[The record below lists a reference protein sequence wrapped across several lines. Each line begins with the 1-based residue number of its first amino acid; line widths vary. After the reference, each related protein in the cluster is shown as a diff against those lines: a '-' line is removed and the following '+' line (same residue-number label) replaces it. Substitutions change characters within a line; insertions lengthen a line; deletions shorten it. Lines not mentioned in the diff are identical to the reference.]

1 MADIREIAEIV
12 SDYIK
17 TKGELKADFSIM
29 STEVREISMKDGDF
43 TLFRTLFDNNIAIKV
58 IKDHKKGTKHINK
71 CTKEAVEAAIDE
83 AVESAE
89 VGDADECFDIAPAI
103 KGEKFS
109 QGAIVP
115 DIEKLMER
123 TKELADDIARDFK
136 KIKIMEMFVKY
147 NSGEEVFFNT
157 NGTRD
162 ESEWGSYELFM
173 EFAGNDG
180 ENSTGV
186 SVTNV
191 SFTNLDKKLMDLGS
205 VRKDLED
212 AENSLNPINIG
223 DKFEGDIIT
232 APMCGLQLLYF
243 VCGNAA
249 FDSALINKT
258 SRWLGK
264 VGEQVASP
272 LLTLRNAPWDER
284 MGVHETHTDD
294 GFRTENYDL
303 IENGILKGYHAG
315 LYASNKCGVKR
326 AGCSGIYPVIEPGDT
341 SYEDMIKSIK
351 RGLIVGQV
359 SCGTPGAS
367 GELSGVAKNAFYIE
381 DGVIKGAVMEVMISA
396 NVYDMVQ
403 NIKAISKEQ
412 VCTGNMVM
420 PYLQI
425 EKVTISGN

>member
-17 TKGELKADFSIM
+17 TKGDIKADFSIM
-29 STEVREISMKDGDF
+29 STEVREISMKDGNF
-43 TLFRTLFDNNIAIKV
+43 TLFRTLFDNNISIKV
-58 IKDHKKGTKHINK
+58 IKDHKRGTKSINK
-71 CTKEAVEAAIDE
+71 CTKEAVIAAIDE
-83 AVESAE
+83 AIESAE

-109 QGAIVP
+109 QGAIEP

-186 SVTNV
+186 SVTDV
-191 SFTNLDKKLMDLGS
+191 SFTNLDKKLIELGS

-212 AENSLNPINIG
+212 AENSLNPITIS
-223 DKFEGDIIT
+223 DKFEGEII
-232 APMCGLQLLYF
+232 ASPMCGLQLLYF
-243 VCGNAA
+243 VAGNAVM
-249 FDSALINKT
+249 DQALINKT

-264 VGEQVASP
+264 IGEQVASP
-272 LLTLRNAPWDER
+272 LLTIRNAPWDER
-284 MGVHETHTDD
+284 MGVHETHTAD

-303 IENGILKGYHAG
+303 IENGVLKSYAAS
-315 LYASNKCGVKR
+315 LYGANKCGVER
-326 AGCSGIYPVIEPGDT
+326 AGCSGIYPVIEAGDT
-341 SYEDMIKSIK
+341 SYDDMIKSIK
-351 RGLIVGQV
+351 KGLIVGQV
-359 SCGTPGAS
+359 SCGMPGAS

-381 DGVIKGAVMEVMISA
+381 DGAIKGAVMEVMFSA
-396 NVYDMVQ
+396 NIFDMVQ

-412 VCTGNMVM
+412 VCNGSMVM
-420 PYLQI
+420 PYIQFD
-425 EKVTISGN
+425 KVTISGK